1 VNPASGKIL
10 RLGLLAAIALIV
22 LQIVWHGWL
31 APPRAALLWPG
42 LALAVAP
49 LLPGLW
55 VARESLRR
63 GVLICGIVGLFY
75 FSHGVAELWSGNAP
89 HWLALAE
96 ILFTLVIIGASGW
109 DARGYKRAQK
119 SATAAHGSAGS
130 AGA

>member
-1 VNPASGKIL
+1 MNPAAGKIL

-22 LQIVWHGWL
+22 LQIVWHAWI
-31 APPRAALLWPG
+31 APPRATLLWPG

-63 GVLICGIVGLFY
+63 SVLICGIVSLFY

-109 DARGYKRAQK
+109 DARGYKRAKK
-119 SATAAHGSAGS
+119 SATAADSRAGS
-130 AGA
+130 ASA